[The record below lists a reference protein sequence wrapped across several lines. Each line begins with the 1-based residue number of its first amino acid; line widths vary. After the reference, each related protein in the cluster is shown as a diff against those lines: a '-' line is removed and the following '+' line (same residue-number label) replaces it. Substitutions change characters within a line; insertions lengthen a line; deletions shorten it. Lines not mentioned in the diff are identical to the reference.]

1 MSEVFYNVKNR
12 SSSRVG
18 YSIPEDGIRRTF
30 APGEMKRISHSELLK
45 LSWQPGGREMMIHF
59 LQIQNEKELYEL
71 SINPQPEYYMNEQQV
86 VDLLTKGTL
95 DAFLDCLDFAPI
107 GVIDLI
113 KKYAVSLPLNDVSK
127 RQALLE
133 KKGFNVEKAI
143 ENTAPDTPVTEEKK
157 TAAAAPAVPAGRRT
171 AVDYKAPASAP
182 AKAPAATTTVK
193 TPTTTTASK

>member
-45 LSWQPGGREMMIHF
+45 LSWQPGGREMMVHF
-59 LQIQNEKELYEL
+59 LQIQNEKELQVL

-133 KKGFNVEKAI
+133 KKGFDVAKAI
-143 ENTAPDTPVTEEKK
+143 EMNAPDTPVSTEDKK
-157 TAAAAPAVPAGRRT
+157 APAAAPAVPAGRRT
-171 AVDYKAPASAP
+171 AADYKAPAAP
-182 AKAPAATTTVK
+182 APKAATTA
-193 TPTTTTASK
+193 TASK